1 MNKLTVLMNCKNGE
15 RFLKESL
22 LSIINQTYTDW
33 KLFFF
38 DNKSND
44 QSKNIFNSFNE
55 PRFEYFYFE
64 ESLKLG
70 EARNKAWDKINSEYV
85 AICDVDDTFL
95 KNRFEEQIK
104 YMNYNI
110 KCGVVGSNVFLIDSK
125 SNKFDEL
132 KYTQDNETLKKK
144 IQYQHVFNSATLF
157 FRKKAVDQVG
167 GYNATYEMVNDY
179 DLLFRI
185 SKKFELSNIDKTLV
199 CNRQHESNL
208 SFKKIVKGQIE
219 LLKLQFSIL
228 KTVKKF
234 DVKIKLYKKIFITLL
249 RVIYH
254 FFKKYIIIKK

>member
-1 MNKLTVLMNCKNGE
+1 MNCKNGE
-15 RFLKESL
+15 KFLKESL
-22 LSIINQTYTDW
+22 QSIINQTYKEW
-33 KLFFF
+33 VLFFF
-38 DNKSND
+38 DNNSIDKSK
-44 QSKNIFNSFNE
+44 QIFDSFNDS
-55 PRFEYFYFE
+55 RLKYFYFDKG
-64 ESLKLG
+64 LNLG
-70 EARNKAWDKINSEYV
+70 EVRSKAWKKIDSEYV
-85 AICDVDDTFL
+85 VICDVDDTFL
-95 KNRFEEQIK
+95 ENRFEEQIK
-104 YMNYNI
+104 FMNYNI

-132 KYTQDNETLKKK
+132 KYTQDNEILKKK

-167 GYNATYEMVNDY
+167 GYNASYEMVNDY

-219 LLKLQFSIL
+219 LLKLQFVIL

-234 DVKIKLYKKIFITLL
+234 DVKMKLYKNILLTVMRVVYHFCRKKIF
-249 RVIYH
+249 
-254 FFKKYIIIKK
+254 

>member
-1 MNKLTVLMNCKNGE
+1 MNCKNGE
-15 RFLKESL
+15 KFLKESL
-22 LSIINQTYTDW
+22 QSIIDQTYKEW
-33 KLFFF
+33 VLFFF
-38 DNKSND
+38 DNNSIDKSK
-44 QSKNIFNSFNE
+44 QIFDSFNDS
-55 PRFEYFYFE
+55 RLRYFYFDKG
-64 ESLKLG
+64 LKLG
-70 EARNKAWDKINSEYV
+70 EARNKAWEKINSEYV
-85 AICDVDDTFL
+85 VICDVDDTFL
-95 KNRFEEQIK
+95 DNRFEEQIK

-234 DVKIKLYKKIFITLL
+234 DIKMKLYKNILLTAL

-254 FFKKYIIIKK
+254 FCRKKIFLKL